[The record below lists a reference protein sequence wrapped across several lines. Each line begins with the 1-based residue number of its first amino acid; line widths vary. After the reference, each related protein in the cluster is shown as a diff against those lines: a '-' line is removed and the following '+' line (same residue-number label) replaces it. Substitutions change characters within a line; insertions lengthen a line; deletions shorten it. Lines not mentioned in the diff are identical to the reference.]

1 MNKNCKPCN
10 YSTKSNYNFNRHL
23 ETDKHKKIVQSI
35 KPLTKES
42 KIVCNICDKEFNK
55 KNSNYY
61 KHINNCVKEY
71 HLESFNVN
79 SSINNNNIN
88 PNPNPNPNPNH
99 PVNQNMVQ
107 NIPYNPYHYYQPFPI
122 SYYPG
127 QMFNS
132 QSPQLSN
139 DVNLE
144 NRLENRLENKNNNDL
159 LSELVLENHL
169 LKTEMKYK
177 DIIANMTKEKELAL
191 QKLESQQ
198 EIIKIMQNKTV
209 PHVAFNQLNQIG
221 INNNHINITN
231 HNGKIPNK
239 KDKLNL
245 YFNNTIDFDTFIEKY
260 KQDSRYQLTFEESR
274 TLLEN
279 AEHSGINSYGHG
291 LYTYLKKKC
300 LQMTESPNNTNNTNT
315 TDEIIMPFVNTD
327 SNLRSHYEM
336 TKEGWTRITSDDKIK
351 KLVVIS
357 NDHIY
362 THHKKFIPLTSRQ
375 KQSVTNILLRKS
387 DFKMAELN
395 FIEKLKQIK
404 NMDVMGEL
412 DNIKDLQMANNYLTY
427 NNEQLEESSNN
438 DSSESD

>member
-132 QSPQLSN
+132 
-139 DVNLE
+139 
-144 NRLENRLENKNNNDL
+144 K
-159 LSELVLENHL
+159 
-169 LKTEMKYK
+169 
-177 DIIANMTKEKELAL
+177 
-191 QKLESQQ
+191 
-198 EIIKIMQNKTV
+198 
-209 PHVAFNQLNQIG
+209 
-221 INNNHINITN
+221 
-231 HNGKIPNK
+231 
-239 KDKLNL
+239 
-245 YFNNTIDFDTFIEKY
+245 
-260 KQDSRYQLTFEESR
+260 
-274 TLLEN
+274 
-279 AEHSGINSYGHG
+279 
-291 LYTYLKKKC
+291 
-300 LQMTESPNNTNNTNT
+300 
-315 TDEIIMPFVNTD
+315 
-327 SNLRSHYEM
+327 
-336 TKEGWTRITSDDKIK
+336 
-351 KLVVIS
+351 
-357 NDHIY
+357 
-362 THHKKFIPLTSRQ
+362 
-375 KQSVTNILLRKS
+375 
-387 DFKMAELN
+387 
-395 FIEKLKQIK
+395 
-404 NMDVMGEL
+404 
-412 DNIKDLQMANNYLTY
+412 
-427 NNEQLEESSNN
+427 
-438 DSSESD
+438 

>member
-1 MNKNCKPCN
+1 MSKVCKPCN

-23 ETDKHKKIVQSI
+23 ETDKHKKIIQKKAPI
-35 KPLTKES
+35 TKEG
-42 KIVCNICDKEFNK
+42 KILCDICNKEFSK

-61 KHINNCVKEY
+61 KHKSNCITNDDSPS
-71 HLESFNVN
+71 SFNF
-79 SSINNNNIN
+79 NNNFNNPSNPSNPSNQIN
-88 PNPNPNPNPNH
+88 QANSPSI
-99 PVNQNMVQ
+99 NQNMLK
-107 NIPYNPYHYYQPFPI
+107 NIQYNPYHYYPHFPM
-122 SYYPG
+122 SYC
-127 QMFNS
+127 NS
-132 QSPQLSN
+132 SEPA
-139 DVNLE
+139 LE
-144 NRLENRLENKNNNDL
+144 KKNNNDL
-159 LSELVLENHL
+159 LSELVLENHI

-177 DIIANMTKEKELAL
+177 DIIANMAKEKELAL

-198 EIIKIMQNKTV
+198 EIIKIMQNNAV

-221 INNNHINITN
+221 INNNHINIMN
-231 HNGKIPNK
+231 YNGKLHSK

-260 KQDSRYQLTFEESR
+260 KQDSRYQLTFEETR
-274 TLLEN
+274 VLLEN

-300 LQMTESPNNTNNTNT
+300 LQMTELPNNTP
-315 TDEIIMPFVNTD
+315 DEIIMPFVNTD

-336 TKEGWTRITSDDKIK
+336 TKDGGWSRITSDDKIK

-387 DFKMAELN
+387 DFKLAELN
-395 FIEKLKQIK
+395 FIEKIKQIK
-404 NMDVMGEL
+404 NMDAMGEL
-412 DNIKDLQMANNYLTY
+412 DNIKDIELANSYLKY
-427 NNEQLEESSNN
+427 NNNDNDTDTDNKESEDSSNN
-438 DSSESD
+438 DSSESE